1 MTKMVCCLSRKSRN
15 GLCEFDSH
23 ATTMKVICKICKV
36 DRTRE
41 AGQVMTNDLIKRGLT
56 IYNSKGELE
65 TYKEI
70 NKCKCKVK

>member
-1 MTKMVCCLSRKSRN
+1 MNKERKEE
-15 GLCEFDSH
+15 LLKQ
-23 ATTMKVICKICKV
+23 MKYITVREKEIMKFVCKICKV

-41 AGQVMTNDLIKRGLT
+41 AGQVMTNDLIKCGLT

-70 NKCKCKVK
+70 KKCKCNK